1 MTKIKI
7 LVDDIELQAELNDS
21 PAAQAI
27 ARVLPIKS
35 RGSLWGEEIYFSI
48 GAVVDD
54 PNTVSVVQEGDLGF
68 WEPGNAFCIFYGRT
82 PASRGNEIRPASP
95 VNVVGR
101 IAEGWEQLKKL
112 KRGPMVTIEKA

>member
-7 LVDDIELQAELNDS
+7 RVDDLDLQGELNDT
-21 PAAQAI
+21 PAAEAI
-27 ARVLPIKS
+27 ARGLPLKS

-48 GAVVDD
+48 GVVVDD
-54 PNTVSVVQEGDLGF
+54 PATVSVVQEGDLGF

-101 IAEGWEQLKKL
+101 ITSGWEALKKL
-112 KRGPMVTIEKA
+112 KRGPMVIVEKA